1 MLEQLISL
9 STEQIVLTST
19 ILVLLGLFIWNKYR
33 YDAISVAALIFLVT
47 ISSSFDLEIINV
59 EQALEGF
66 ANPAVMTVALVLII
80 SHGLKNA
87 GLSALAGKLLAG
99 KQFSEIQFMLLLLAV
114 AATLS
119 SFINNIGAMAI
130 LLPLTVSVCQKMEW
144 HPAKFLMPLAFA
156 CILGGMNTLIGTPPN
171 IIISNYALD
180 NTGTAFNFFDFS
192 KVGLAITICGILFV
206 AFIGNKLIFLRS
218 IPSNEPLIN
227 MKGYLFEVVVNQ
239 GSSSVGLTLYKFKK
253 QAGEDI
259 EIIGVISETGSVK
272 KVQNNM
278 RIKEG
283 QILVIKSPPDEIG
296 KILNL
301 FDFSIP
307 EELHSFDEAD
317 LEEIEVLISP
327 GSRLIGRKYDFFL
340 KLAFE
345 ELNLLG
351 LWRKGTK
358 YRTRLTRETFK
369 AGDVLLLGVR
379 DLDDEEVK
387 NKINHLGL
395 MPVREREIEVITSRS
410 RLLKGLFFFISS
422 ILLVAFDVLSPTI
435 AFLLCVLCFAR
446 IKIIDANFYRSV
458 EWPIIVMLAAMIPI
472 GLAMQTTELSNLIAL
487 NIKEFA
493 PNINQAWILIIILVI
508 TMAVSDII
516 NNAATAVI
524 MAPIAYQ
531 IALSNP
537 AYDVNAF
544 LMVVAIGASCAFL
557 TPIGHQCNT
566 VVMGP
571 GNYKFTDYWRMG
583 LPLEII
589 IVAIAIPMI
598 LFVWS

>member
-1 MLEQLISL
+1 MLELL
-9 STEQIVLTST
+9 TKDQIVLSFT
-19 ILVLLGLFIWNKYR
+19 ILILLGLFIWNKYR
-33 YDAISVAALIFLVT
+33 YDAISIAALVFLVA
-47 ISSSFDLEIINV
+47 ISSIPNLELNIISKDD
-59 EQALEGF
+59 ALDGF

-87 GLSALAGKLLAG
+87 GLSALAGKILAG
-99 KQFSEIQFMLLLLAV
+99 RQFTEIQFLLCLLAV

-171 IIISNYALD
+171 IIISEYAYQE
-180 NTGTAFNFFDFS
+180 TGAGFNFFDFS

-206 AFIGNKLIFLRS
+206 AFIGNKLIFLRA
-218 IPSNEPLIN
+218 IPSDEPLIN
-227 MKGYLFEVVVNQ
+227 MKGYMFEVEVNE
-239 GSSSVGLTLYKFKK
+239 GSSSAGLTLYKFKE

-259 EIIGVISETGSVK
+259 EIMGIISETGSVK

-307 EELHSFDEAD
+307 DELHGIDEAD

-327 GSRLIGRKYDFFL
+327 GSRLIGRKYDFFQ

-387 NKINHLGL
+387 GKINHLGL
-395 MPVREREIEVITSRS
+395 MPIREREIEVISSRS
-410 RLLKGLFFFISS
+410 RLLKGLVFFISS
-422 ILLVAFDVLSPTI
+422 ILAVAFGVLSPTI
-435 AFLLCVLCFAR
+435 SFLLCVLCFAR
-446 IKIIDANFYRSV
+446 IKIIDSNFYRSV

-472 GLAMQTTELSNLIAL
+472 GMAMQSTGLSGLIASSISNL
-487 NIKEFA
+487 A
-493 PNINQAWILIIILVI
+493 PNLGQAWILIIILVI

-524 MAPIAYQ
+524 MAPISYE
-531 IALSNP
+531 IALNFG
-537 AYDVNAF
+537 YDVNAF

-583 LPLEII
+583 LPLEIL

-598 LFVWS
+598 LFVWA

>member
-1 MLEQLISL
+1 MVEISNEVTNQL
-9 STEQIVLTST
+9 VLTVT
-19 ILVLLGLFIWNKYR
+19 IVVLLAFFIWNKYR

-47 ISSSFDLEIINV
+47 ISSIPDLEVNIINID
-59 EQALEGF
+59 QAFYGF

-80 SHGLKNA
+80 SQGLKNA
-87 GLSALAGKLLAG
+87 GLSALAGKVLAG
-99 KQFSEIQFMLLLLAV
+99 RKYTEIQFLLFLMLI

-171 IIISNYALD
+171 IIISDYAYQQ
-180 NTGTAFNFFDFS
+180 TGSGFNFFDFS
-192 KVGLAITICGILFV
+192 KVGILITISGILFV
-206 AFIGNKLIFLRS
+206 AFIGNKLLRLRV
-218 IPSNEPLIN
+218 IPNNEPLIN
-227 MKGYLFEVVVNQ
+227 MKGYMFEVQVNK
-239 GSSSVGLTLYKFKK
+239 GSSSIGLTLFKFKK

-259 EIIGVISETGSVK
+259 EIMGVISETGSIK
-272 KVQNNM
+272 KVKNNM

-283 QILVIKSPPDEIG
+283 QILVIKCPPDEIG

-307 EELHSFDEAD
+307 EDLHSFDEAD

-327 GSRLIGRKYDFFL
+327 GSRLIGRNYDYFQ

-358 YRTRLTRETFK
+358 YRTRLTREAFK
-369 AGDVLLLGVR
+369 AGDVLLLGVKE
-379 DLDDEEVK
+379 LDDEEVK
-387 NKINHLGL
+387 SKIKHLGL
-395 MPVREREIEVITSRS
+395 MPIREREIEVVSSRS
-410 RLLKGLFFFISS
+410 RLLKGIIFFLSS
-422 ILLVAFDVLSPTI
+422 ILFVAFEVLSPTI

-446 IKIIDANFYRSV
+446 IKIINSNFYKSV

-472 GLAMQTTELSNLIAL
+472 GLAIQTTGLSSLIAL
-487 NIKEFA
+487 NITELA
-493 PNINQAWILIIILVI
+493 PNLNQAWILIIILII
-508 TMAVSDII
+508 TMIVSDII

-524 MAPIAYQ
+524 MAPISYE
-531 IALSNP
+531 IAINFG
-537 AYDVNAF
+537 YDVNAF
-544 LMVVAIGASCAFL
+544 LMVVAVGASCAFL

-583 LPLEII
+583 LPLEILI
-589 IVAIAIPMI
+589 IAVAIPMI
-598 LFVWS
+598 LFVWA

>member
-1 MLEQLISL
+1 MLELL
-9 STEQIVLTST
+9 TKDQIVLSFT
-19 ILVLLGLFIWNKYR
+19 ILILLGLFIWNKYR
-33 YDAISVAALIFLVT
+33 YDAISIAALVFLVA
-47 ISSSFDLEIINV
+47 ISSIPNLELNIISKDD
-59 EQALEGF
+59 ALDGF

-87 GLSALAGKLLAG
+87 GLSALAGKILAG
-99 KQFSEIQFMLLLLAV
+99 RQFTEIQFLLCLLAV

-171 IIISNYALD
+171 IIISEYAYKE
-180 NTGTAFNFFDFS
+180 TGAGFNFFDFS

-206 AFIGNKLIFLRS
+206 AFIGNKLIFLRA
-218 IPSNEPLIN
+218 IPSDEPLIN
-227 MKGYLFEVVVNQ
+227 MKGYMFEVEVNE
-239 GSSSVGLTLYKFKK
+239 GSSSAGLTLYKFKE

-259 EIIGVISETGSVK
+259 EIMGIISETGSVK

-307 EELHSFDEAD
+307 DELHGIDEAD

-327 GSRLIGRKYDFFL
+327 GSRLIGRKYDFFQ

-387 NKINHLGL
+387 GKINHLGL
-395 MPVREREIEVITSRS
+395 MPIREREIEVISSRS
-410 RLLKGLFFFISS
+410 RLLKGLVFFISS
-422 ILLVAFDVLSPTI
+422 ILAVAFGVLSPTI
-435 AFLLCVLCFAR
+435 SFLLCVLCFAR
-446 IKIIDANFYRSV
+446 IKIIDSNFYRSV

-472 GLAMQTTELSNLIAL
+472 GMAMQSTGLSGLIASSISNL
-487 NIKEFA
+487 A
-493 PNINQAWILIIILVI
+493 PNLGQAWILIIILVI

-524 MAPIAYQ
+524 MAPISYE
-531 IALSNP
+531 IALNFG
-537 AYDVNAF
+537 YDVNAF

-583 LPLEII
+583 LPLEIL

-598 LFVWS
+598 LFVWA